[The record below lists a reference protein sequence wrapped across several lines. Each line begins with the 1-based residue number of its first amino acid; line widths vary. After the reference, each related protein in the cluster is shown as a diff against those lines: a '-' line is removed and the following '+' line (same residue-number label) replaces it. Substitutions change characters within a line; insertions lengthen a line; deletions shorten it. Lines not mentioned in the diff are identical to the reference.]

1 MRMGIEPAEAGGL
14 EPRFREILERALDG
28 EELSVADGERLLQA
42 EGEELRALVQVAD
55 EVRRRKVGDIVTY
68 VVNRN
73 INFTNICVGDCKF
86 CAFKRDRGDQ
96 DAYTLTLEQISY
108 KTREA
113 LDFGATEICMQGGL
127 NPELKLEDYVA
138 MLKAIRNVSTDIHIH
153 AFSPA
158 ELNFIAR
165 HDGLPLKEVIETL
178 LEAGLNSVPGTA
190 AEILADRVR
199 NIICPGKLSASEWQ
213 TTIKFCHSLGLP
225 TTATMMYGHV
235 ETPRE
240 QAEHIALVRE
250 IQSGTQGFTEF
261 VLLPFMHE
269 NTPLQQGGI
278 VRGGPSGADNIRVH
292 AVARLMLAGYVD
304 NIQTSWVKLGPKVA
318 QMMLNA
324 GANDLGGT
332 LLEENISRAAGAQIQ
347 MMAPQELE
355 RLIKEVGKNPR
366 QRTTTYGV
374 PQIGG
379 NLMSAR
385 GSCKIVRASLTRA
398 A

>member
-1 MRMGIEPAEAGGL
+1 MFSKLFDSLNLEFGGIIEKALKGV
-14 EPRFREILERALDG
+14 EITV
-28 EELSVADGERLLQA
+28 EEGERLLHA
-42 EGEELRALVQVAD
+42 EGKELHALALAAD
-55 EVRRRKVGDIVTY
+55 EVRRRRVGDVVTY

-73 INFTNICVGDCKF
+73 INFTNICAGDCKF
-86 CAFKRDRGDQ
+86 CAFKRNRGDQ
-96 DAYTLTLEQISY
+96 DAYTLTLKQISY

-127 NPELKLEDYVA
+127 NPKLKLEDYVA
-138 MLKAIRNVSTDIHIH
+138 MLKAVRNVSADIHIH

-165 HDGLPLKEVIETL
+165 HDGLSLKEVIETL

-199 NIICPGKLSASEWQ
+199 DIICPGKLSASEWQ
-213 TTIKFCHSLGLP
+213 TTIKLCHRLGLP

-240 QAEHIALVRE
+240 RAEHMALLRDVQRE
-250 IQSGTQGFTEF
+250 THGFTEF

-269 NTPLQQGGI
+269 NTPLQKGGI
-278 VRGGPSGADNIRVH
+278 VRGGPSGVDNIRVH
-292 AVARLMLAGYVD
+292 AVARLMLTGYVD

-318 QMMLNA
+318 QMMLNV

-332 LLEENISRAAGAQIQ
+332 LLEENISRAAGAQNQ
-347 MMAPQELE
+347 MMVPQELG
-355 RLIKEVGKNPR
+355 RLINEIGRISR

-379 NLMSAR
+379 NLMFAR
-385 GSCKIVRASLTRA
+385 GNCKIVRASLTRA

>member
-1 MRMGIEPAEAGGL
+1 MLDKLFDSLDPEFGEIVEKAL
-14 EPRFREILERALDG
+14 EGTEITV
-28 EELSVADGERLLQA
+28 EEGERLLRA
-42 EGEELRALVQVAD
+42 EGRELHALALAAD
-55 EVRRRKVGDIVTY
+55 EIRHRRVGGIVTY
-68 VVNRN
+68 VINRN

-86 CAFKRDRGDQ
+86 CAFKRNRGDR
-96 DAYTLTLEQISY
+96 DAYALTLEQISY

-113 LDFGATEICMQGGL
+113 LDFGVTEICMQGGL
-127 NPELKLEDYVA
+127 NPELKLKNYVA

-165 HDGLPLKEVIETL
+165 HDELPLKEVIETL
-178 LEAGLNSVPGTA
+178 LDAGLNSVPGTA

-199 NIICPGKLSASEWQ
+199 DIICPGKLSSSEWQ
-213 TTIKFCHSLGLP
+213 TTIKLCHRLGLP

-240 QAEHIALVRE
+240 RAEHIALVRE
-250 IQSGTQGFTEF
+250 IQSETHGFTEF

-269 NTPLQQGGI
+269 NTPLQKGGI
-278 VRGGPSGADNIRVH
+278 VRDGPSDADNIRVH
-292 AVARLMLAGYVD
+292 AVARLMLAGCID

-355 RLIKEVGKNPR
+355 RLIREIGKTPR

-379 NLMSAR
+379 NLISAR